1 MKGIVVSFFILVLLA
16 GCDSE
21 DNDLSKSLDF
31 ETIEKDF
38 YSGMETSQNV
48 IVSNINDWEDLW
60 NQTVTWTPDERPFV
74 NFNESMV
81 IAVFM
86 GEQNS
91 GGFEIEILELKEAD
105 DVIEVVSKFTIPE
118 GGSGVTTALTQ
129 PFHMIKINK
138 TDKNIIFSQLH

>member
-1 MKGIVVSFFILVLLA
+1 MKGIVISFFMLVLLA
-16 GCDSE
+16 GCSSE
-21 DNDLSKSLDF
+21 DDDLSKSLDF
-31 ETIEKDF
+31 ETIEKDS
-38 YSGMETSQNV
+38 YSGIETSQNV
-48 IVSNINDWEDLW
+48 IVSNINDWEELW
-60 NQTVTWTPDERPFV
+60 NETVTWTPDERPFV

-86 GEQNS
+86 GEQTS

-105 DVIEVVSKFTIPE
+105 DVIEVVSKFTVPD
-118 GGSGVTTALTQ
+118 GGSGFTTALTQ